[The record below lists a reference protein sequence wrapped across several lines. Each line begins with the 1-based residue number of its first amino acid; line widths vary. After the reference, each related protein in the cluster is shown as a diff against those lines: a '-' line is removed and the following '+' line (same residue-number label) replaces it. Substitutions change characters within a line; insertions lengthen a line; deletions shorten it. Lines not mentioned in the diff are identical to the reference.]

1 MRQRLKRLLAFF
13 LAILTMVSSG
23 AGGLLTMTANAASPQ
38 ASIYFYYASA
48 KAHGVISEYNS
59 QHTGQILYAMIDNH
73 IGYCMNYGLSAR
85 SGKLMDSSGE
95 PSNTNLSDKQE
106 KLLSYALYYGYAHT
120 GTDEPSDDMKDEY
133 IATQALVW
141 NIVKGIFG
149 TDSADSAAKKLCD
162 CAPSPNHAYEYYA
175 AVRNQVQA
183 GYNQVVPSFTSKRQ
197 SGAETY
203 ELKWNETN
211 QRFETTLTDSNGV
224 LEDFDI
230 SLSGYSISRNGNQLT
245 IYRNDVSDT
254 ATMATLNSNK
264 GVVDTTSSCVFWFC
278 GDSSYQEFIS
288 ERPSADPLYAYFK
301 VKTESIG
308 YGYLEKVD
316 ASTGTKLAGAVYGIY
331 SDSACTRLVQQMTT
345 GKDGTCKSDALV
357 AGTYYVREISAP
369 RGYVLD
375 KAVYTLVVTAGQ
387 TTSFK
392 RADEEQTGAI
402 TIYKE
407 GEVLT
412 GWDGTNFVYEVRKLP
427 GATFRVVAAEDI
439 YRADGALVYHKGDIV
454 ADNLTTG
461 KDGQVVVNNLHLGNY
476 SVIETRSIDGFT
488 INGNPVTVKI
498 EYKDQT
504 VSVQYEDATIRNE
517 RQHANVSVLK
527 CDSVTKNPLSGGK
540 YTLCAGNDIRNYDG
554 TIIMHAGDV
563 IQTVTTGRDG
573 RAVYSVDLPIGNS
586 YSVSETKAPYGY
598 IRNMD
603 DVYSFSFEYAG
614 EDTATVNF
622 THTFLNDRVTAKI
635 HLVKLDKETGK
646 PVPQGDA
653 KLEGAVYGLY
663 AREDIVHPDG
673 ATGVIYKKDE
683 LVAELRTDA
692 NAEAEVK
699 GLYLGEY
706 YLKEIE
712 APVGYVPD
720 TEKHN
725 VSCTYEGDSVKE
737 VVRQSTAKEQ
747 VIKQPFQLIKVSDD
761 GKETEEPTLAGAEFT
776 AYLKS
781 SLTVKD
787 DGSYDFASATPVV
800 IGENGATTIVTDSK
814 GYAVT
819 IAIPYGTYVVVE
831 SKTPHNMQTIKPFE
845 VTIREHKP
853 TEPQVWRIFVDRNFK
868 AKLRIIKIDAD
879 TKKPVLVPDTEF
891 RIFNMDTDEYVELI
905 TTYPSKVVHT
915 SFFTDEDG
923 DLILPEALPCGN
935 YRIEEVAAPYGY
947 VKNKNYVEVKID
959 TDTFFETD
967 PDTYEAIITVT
978 YEDSPEWG
986 RLTIEKKGEVLT
998 GYSAGVFAKSEEGVF
1013 EYREAGLAGAVFEV
1027 YADEDIFTSDHQV
1040 DDKGN
1045 RIKYYSNGDL
1055 VATLT
1060 TDESGKAVLE
1070 KLPLG
1075 RYKIKEIKA
1084 PFGYILNHEEINVTF
1099 SYIDDD
1105 TEYVEQTRSF
1115 TDERAKLSIL
1125 VEKRDA
1131 EDDRA
1136 ISGAQF
1142 GLYAEEDIK
1151 DASGKVI
1158 IKADTL
1164 LERAVS
1170 DSDGRVSFK
1179 KDYPFGKYYAKEL
1192 ECPDGYVSSSEV
1204 IHFDAKY
1211 KDQETPVVEYS
1222 KIFLNKPT
1230 SFDFTKEDITS
1241 GAELS
1246 GATLSV
1252 IDSEGKVIETWTS
1265 RAGEK
1270 HVIKRLI
1277 VGHTYILREEYAP
1290 YGYLRAADIE
1300 FTVLDT
1306 ETIQSVVMKDE
1317 VPTGT
1322 IVINKDGEFLK
1333 DATLVK
1339 GEWYD
1344 VIFNWFRTSMAGV
1357 TFDVYAKEDIVSPDG
1372 LDTVY
1377 YKKDELVGTITTN
1390 DKGIGA
1396 MEDLP
1401 LGEYYLVETKTL
1413 PGFVLDQTPIDA
1425 DIRYIDQDTKI
1436 VYAGDNIF
1444 NERQK
1449 VEIKVIKKDA
1459 VTEEPLEGSIFGLYA
1474 KEDIVNTEGDVV
1486 LVSGNEVERAVTGSD
1501 GVLTFVTDLPLGKYV
1516 IREVEPPKGYAS
1528 NDEEYEIDASYQDDK
1543 TKVLEFEALYKDYP
1557 IKVEFSKT
1565 DITGDIELPGAKLTV
1580 IDSEGK
1586 TIEAWTSTDK
1596 PHMIEKLPIGKYK
1609 LREEISPYGYKIA
1622 TDVEFEVLDTGELQ
1636 KVAMKDEV
1644 LLGRILVKKKDAE
1657 IGTML
1662 DGVTFELRDK
1672 DGKVIASAVTGNDGN
1687 LLFDNLPIC
1696 IYENGVYKEDITYTL
1711 VETATKDGYILDSTP
1726 HEVVL
1731 KYEGKAPEVVEVTFE
1746 LTNQPTEPK
1755 LPQTGERFDARVLM
1769 AFGLL
1774 FLFIGGACIVVMK
1787 KKDESPEKQ

>member
-13 LAILTMVSSG
+13 LALLTIVSSG
-23 AGGLLTMTANAASPQ
+23 AGGLLTLTANAASAQ
-38 ASIYFYYASA
+38 SSIYFYNASV
-48 KAHGVISEYNS
+48 KAHGAISEYGS
-59 QHTGQILYAMIDNH
+59 SHSGQILYAMIDNH
-73 IGYCMNYGLSAR
+73 IGYCMNYGLTAR
-85 SGKLMDSSGE
+85 SGKLMNSSGE

-106 KLLSYALYYGYAHT
+106 KLLSYALYYGFAHT
-120 GTDEPSDDMKDEY
+120 GTDEPSNDMKDEF
-133 IATQALVW
+133 IATQAIVW

-149 TDSADSAAKKLCD
+149 TSAADSAAKKLCD

-175 AVRNQVQA
+175 AVAGQVQA
-183 GYNQVVPSFTSKRQ
+183 GYNKVVPSFASSRQ

-203 ELKWNETN
+203 ELKWNEAN
-211 QRFETTLTDSNGV
+211 QRFETTLSDSNGV
-224 LEDFDI
+224 LGDFD
-230 SLSGYSISRNGNQLT
+230 LTLDGYSTSRSGNQLT
-245 IYRNDVSDT
+245 IYRNSVADS
-254 ATMATLNSNK
+254 ATMASLVSNK

-308 YGYLEKVD
+308 YGYLEKID
-316 ASTGTKLAGAVYGIY
+316 SATGTKLPGAVYGIY
-331 SDSACTRLVQQMTT
+331 SDSGCTKLVQKMTT
-345 GKDGTCKSDALV
+345 GSDGSCKSDALV
-357 AGTYYVREISAP
+357 AGTYYVKEISAP
-369 RGYVLD
+369 KGYVLD

-387 TTSFK
+387 TTSFT

-412 GWDGTNFVYEVRKLP
+412 GWNGTNFVYEVRKLP
-427 GATFRVVAAEDI
+427 GATFRLIAAEDI
-439 YRADGALVYHKGDIV
+439 YRADGAKVYNKGDIV
-454 ADNLTTG
+454 ADNLKTG
-461 KDGQVVVNNLHLGNY
+461 KDGQVVVNNLHLGTYN
-476 SVIETRSIDGFT
+476 VIETRSIDGYT

-498 EYKDQT
+498 SYKDQT

-517 RQHANVSVLK
+517 RQRASVTVTK
-527 CDSVTKNPLSGGK
+527 VDSVTKNPLSGGQ
-540 YTLCAGNDIRNYDG
+540 YTLYAGNDIVSYDG
-554 TIIMHAGDV
+554 KVIMHAGDV
-563 IQTVTTGRDG
+563 IQTVTTGNDG
-573 RAVYSVDLPIGNS
+573 KALYTVDLPIGNS
-586 YSVSETKAPYGY
+586 YSVSETRAPYGY
-598 IRNMD
+598 VRNTK
-603 DVYSFSFEYAG
+603 DVYTFSFEYAG
-614 EDTATVNF
+614 EDTATVEF
-622 THTFLNDRVTAKI
+622 KHTFVNDRVTAKI
-635 HLVKLDKETGK
+635 HLVKLDKETGL

-653 KLEGAVYGLY
+653 RLEGAVYGLY

-673 ATGVIYKKDE
+673 ATGVVYKKDT

-692 NAEAEVK
+692 NAEATVK

-712 APVGYVPD
+712 APVGYVQD
-720 TEKHN
+720 EEKHN
-725 VSCTYEGDSVKE
+725 ISATYEGDTVSE
-737 VVRQSTAKEQ
+737 VVRESTVKEQ
-747 VIKQPFQLIKVSDD
+747 VKKQPFQLIKVSDD
-761 GKETEEPTLAGAEFT
+761 GKETEEPLLAGAEFT

-787 DGSYDFASATPVV
+787 DGSYDFTSAKPVV
-800 IGENGATTIVTDSK
+800 IGENGATTIVTDSR
-814 GYAVT
+814 GYA
-819 IAIPYGTYVVVE
+819 ISIPIPYGTYVVIE
-831 SKTPHNMQTIKPFE
+831 SKTPHNMETIKPFE
-845 VTIREHKP
+845 VIIREHKP
-853 TEPQVWRIFVDRNFK
+853 TEPQIWRVFVDRDFK

-879 TKKPVLVPDTEF
+879 TKKPVLIPDTEF
-891 RIFNMDTDEYVELI
+891 RIFNMDIGEYVELI

-959 TDTFFETD
+959 TDTFYETD
-967 PDTYEAIITVT
+967 QDTHEAIITVT

-986 RLTIEKKGEVLT
+986 RLTIEKKGDVLT
-998 GYSAGVFAKSEEGVF
+998 GFSAGIFTASEDGEFVY
-1013 EYREAGLAGAVFEV
+1013 EEAGLAGAVFEV
-1027 YADEDIFTSDHQV
+1027 YADEDIYTSDQQL

-1045 RIKYYSNGDL
+1045 RIRYYSNGDL

-1060 TDESGKAVLE
+1060 TDDQGLAVLD

-1075 RYKIKEIKA
+1075 RYKIKEVKA
-1084 PFGYILNHEEINVTF
+1084 PFGYLLNHEEINVTF

-1131 EDDRA
+1131 EDDRMIA
-1136 ISGAQF
+1136 GAEF

-1158 IKADTL
+1158 VKADTL
-1164 LERAVS
+1164 LEKAVS
-1170 DSDGRVSFK
+1170 DSDGRVVFK

-1192 ECPDGYVSSSEV
+1192 TAPDGYVSSAEI

-1222 KIFLNKPT
+1222 KVFLNKPT
-1230 SFDFTKEDITS
+1230 SFEFSKEDITS

-1252 IDSEGKVIETWTS
+1252 IDQDGKVIETWTS

-1270 HVIKRLI
+1270 HILKRLV
-1277 VGHTYILREEYAP
+1277 VGKTYILREEYAP
-1290 YGYLRAADIE
+1290 YGYLRAAEIT
-1300 FTVLDT
+1300 FTVEDT

-1322 IVINKDGEFLK
+1322 IVINKDGEFLN
-1333 DATLVK
+1333 DVTLVK

-1344 VIFNWFRTSMAGV
+1344 VIFGWFKKSMAGV
-1357 TFDVYAKEDIVSPDG
+1357 TFEVYAKEDIVSPDG

-1377 YKKDELVGTITTN
+1377 YKKDELVGTIVTN
-1390 DKGIGA
+1390 DKGVGA

-1401 LGEYYLVETKTL
+1401 LGEYYLVETATL
-1413 PGFVLDQTPIDA
+1413 PGFVLDQTPITA
-1425 DIRYIDQDTKI
+1425 DLRYIDQDTKI

-1459 VTEEPLEGSIFGLYA
+1459 VTEEPLEGAIFGLYV
-1474 KEDIVNTEGDVV
+1474 KEDIVNSDGDAVIA
-1486 LVSGNEVERAVTGSD
+1486 SGDEVERAVTGSD
-1501 GVLTFVTDLPLGKYV
+1501 GILTFVTDLPLGKYF
-1516 IREVEPPKGYAS
+1516 IREVEPPKGYATNS
-1528 NDEEYEIDASYQDDK
+1528 DEVEIDASYQGDK
-1543 TKVLEFEALYKDYP
+1543 IKVLEFEALYKDYP

-1565 DITGDIELPGAKLTV
+1565 DITGEIELPGAKLTV

-1622 TDVEFEVLDTGELQ
+1622 TDVEFDVLDTGELQ

-1644 LLGRILVKKKDAE
+1644 LLGSILVKKKDAE
-1657 IGTML
+1657 LGTML

-1672 DGKVIASAVTGNDGN
+1672 TGKVIASAVTGSDGN

-1696 IYENGVYKEDITYTL
+1696 TYENGVYKEDIVYTL

-1755 LPQTGERFDARVLM
+1755 LPQTGELFDARVLVL
-1769 AFGLL
+1769 FGVI
-1774 FLFIGGACIVVMK
+1774 FLFIGSSCIICLRK
-1787 KKDESPEKQ
+1787 RDKELPEQ